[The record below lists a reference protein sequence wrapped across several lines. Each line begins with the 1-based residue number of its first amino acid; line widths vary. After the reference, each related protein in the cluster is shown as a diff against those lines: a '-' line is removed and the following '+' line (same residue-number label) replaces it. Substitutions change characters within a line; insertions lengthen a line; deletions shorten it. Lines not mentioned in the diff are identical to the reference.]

1 VLVTRFETSW
11 QLTKRLKIILEHVGK
26 GDIPSAIQAKQV
38 ENSTKDVKVGD
49 IVLRKNQMAA
59 GQTYKYALVVRV
71 HEEEDGKARSSDEEY
86 KIPGEK

>member
-1 VLVTRFETSW
+1 
-11 QLTKRLKIILEHVGK
+11 VGK

-71 HEEEDGKARSSDEEY
+71 HEEDGKARSSYVEY
-86 KIPGEK
+86 KIPGGKVTFFR